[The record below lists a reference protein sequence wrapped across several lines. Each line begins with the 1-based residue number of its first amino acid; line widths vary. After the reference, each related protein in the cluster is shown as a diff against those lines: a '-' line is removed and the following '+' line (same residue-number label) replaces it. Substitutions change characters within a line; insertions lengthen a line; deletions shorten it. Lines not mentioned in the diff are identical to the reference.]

1 TRHRS
6 DEAGSRSSASTSSAP
21 RRSSSPER
29 VPPGMSDDQTIITQI
44 EALVDEEHRLRAEGN
59 VDTTRLD
66 HVEEMLD
73 QCWDLLRQRGGRRGC
88 GGDRGG
94 GSARPVETVENYEQ

>member
-1 TRHRS
+1 
-6 DEAGSRSSASTSSAP
+6 
-21 RRSSSPER
+21 
-29 VPPGMSDDQTIITQI
+29 MSDDQTIITQI

-73 QCWDLLRQRGGRRGC
+73 QCWDLLRQRRGRREY
-88 GGDRGG
+88 GGDPGG
-94 GSARPVETVENYEQ
+94 ASARPVETVENYEQ